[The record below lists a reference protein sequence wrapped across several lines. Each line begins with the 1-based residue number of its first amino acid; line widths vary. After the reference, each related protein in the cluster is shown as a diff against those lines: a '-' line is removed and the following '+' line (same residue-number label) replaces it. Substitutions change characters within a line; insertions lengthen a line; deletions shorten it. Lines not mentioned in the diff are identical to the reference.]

1 MFGPLAWTHAE
12 AVDPVRR
19 IPITS
24 IEGTAVLSSGKL
36 EEVSP
41 RNMRFWYRSAMQ
53 RRKVPA

>member
-19 IPITS
+19 ITITS
-24 IEGTAVLSSGKL
+24 IDRTAVLSSGKL
-36 EEVSP
+36 EQVPP
-41 RNMRFWYRSAMQ
+41 RNTRFWYRSAMQ